1 MREAQGAR
9 MFWAVKVAAPWGLAI
24 GMLVSFTADAGQEV
38 PTGASRARKTSLA
51 AVMPKDLVPS
61 PRASSAAFGPGFG
74 RGMLHEARLI
84 LGAPEQI
91 TVTAEEIEP
100 RLDLK
105 KNAKNFPEIDRR
117 HKGDPMVGLRPTI
130 DGARRNQG
138 LARVRAE
145 FLSFELETSVA
156 STFSRDEGE
165 APTRRPAAPADRAS
179 QGATPAT
186 PRAIALGSSTPSD
199 AGQKPV
205 RVLASVLSTQLATF
219 ARKKDYL
226 TLIPA
231 DRMDAEKLCL
241 AQAVYF
247 EARGE
252 PETGQAAV
260 AQVILNRMTSGLYP
274 ASVCEVVYQNEGRR
288 NACQFSF
295 ACDGKPLV
303 VRDNDA
309 WARATR
315 VADDVLGG
323 KTWVADVGAATH
335 YHANYVRPG
344 WARSLQKMDAIGKH
358 VFYRLK
364 SG

>member
-1 MREAQGAR
+1 M
-9 MFWAVKVAAPWGLAI
+9 
-24 GMLVSFTADAGQEV
+24 SFTADAGQEV
-38 PTGASRARKTSLA
+38 LTGASRAPRSSLA

-105 KNAKNFPEIDRR
+105 NNARVFPEIDRR
-117 HKGDPMVGLRPTI
+117 HKGDPLVGLRPTI
-130 DGARRNQG
+130 DGALRQKG
-138 LARVRAE
+138 IARVRAE
-145 FLSFELETSVA
+145 FLSFEPDPSVA
-156 STFSRDEGE
+156 SAFSHAEDVG
-165 APTRRPAAPADRAS
+165 APQRPDRAS

-186 PRAIALGSSTPSD
+186 PRAIALGSSTPAD

-226 TLIPA
+226 ALIPA

-247 EARGE
+247 EARSE

-260 AQVILNRMTSGLYP
+260 AQVILNRVTSGLYP
-274 ASVCEVVYQNEGRR
+274 ASVCDVVYQNEGRR

-303 VRDNDA
+303 IRDDDA

-315 VADDVLGG
+315 VADEVLGG

-344 WARSLQKMDAIGKH
+344 WARSLQKLDAIGKH
-358 VFYRLK
+358 IFYRLK